1 MRVLISP
8 HEHANAALAA
18 LCVTYIYGENINGFN
33 MMCRGTV
40 DRRQYKFPK
49 RLLQGLRCLFSLHY
63 VYVKE
68 KTYDYYA
75 LESDTEK

>member
-1 MRVLISP
+1 MRVPISP

-18 LCVTYIYGENINGFN
+18 LCVTYIYGFN

-68 KTYDYYA
+68 KTYDDYA
-75 LESDTEK
+75 LECDTEK